1 MKSIILFILFISF
14 TNTLFASE
22 LDFTRDELEK
32 KWKKRILYLLDK
44 KKLPKIDMEASIT
57 VSQIEQSFPK
67 VLETYDKLGIALS
80 SFDGYQSPKDGSKG
94 YRWSNYII
102 ELTNKYPE
110 YIIPTVNGGT
120 SKNWTKGKTGKKS
133 FIEQLEKEIKTGKYF
148 NMGELEFTHY
158 MSSKQCENKAKHR
171 HIHLSLNS
179 SNSRRV
185 FSLSEKYNVPFVIHL
200 EPEDH
205 NIEELNKILK
215 EFPNAKL
222 IWAHFGQLRQPD
234 LQKNFNPKTVKKILT
249 NNPNLYFDL
258 ATGHPNRKYKCSGK
272 NNSKTLIGDTIIWE
286 EKNGKQQNKLKKEW
300 KKILVEFSDRFVF
313 ATDYGG
319 GRKPLDEYLTKKVNN
334 FNNII
339 KDLPNEDKHKIAYKN
354 AWYLLTGN
362 NWK

>member
-1 MKSIILFILFISF
+1 MKSIFLFLLFLICN
-14 TNTLFASE
+14 NTLLASE
-22 LDFTRDELEK
+22 LNFTRGELEK
-32 KWKKRILYLLDK
+32 KWKKRILFLLNK

-57 VSQIEQSFPK
+57 ISQIEESFPE
-67 VLETYDKLGIALS
+67 VLATYDKLGLALS
-80 SFDGYQSPKDGSKG
+80 SFDGYQRPKDGSKG

-102 ELTNKYPE
+102 DLTNNYPQ

-120 SKNWTKGKTGKKS
+120 SKNWTKGKTGKNS
-133 FIEQLEKEIKTGKYF
+133 FINQLENEIQKGKYF

-158 MSSKQCENKAKHR
+158 MSSKQCEKKAKHR

-179 SNSRRV
+179 SNSKRV
-185 FSLSEKYNVPFVIHL
+185 FALSEKYNVPFVIHL

-205 NIEELNKILK
+205 NIEELDEILK

-222 IWAHFGQLRQPD
+222 IWAHFGQLRQPE
-234 LQKNFNPKTVKKILT
+234 LQKKFNPETVENILT
-249 NNPNLYFDL
+249 RHSNLYFDL

-272 NNSKTLIGDTIIWE
+272 NNNKTLLGDTIIWE
-286 EKNGKQQNKLKKEW
+286 ENNGKQQNKLKKKW
-300 KKILVEFSDRFVF
+300 KEILIKFSDRFVF

-339 KDLPNEDKHKIAYKN
+339 NDLPNEAKHNIAYKN
-354 AWYLLTGN
+354 AWYLLTGKKWN
-362 NWK
+362 